1 MKKILIL
8 IVILA
13 GAIQLNAQK
22 IGYINT
28 ETILSQIPEYKTA
41 QDKLNSLNEQYK
53 SKIESEYKVIEQL
66 YNNYQSKKS
75 SLSSQQRTQK
85 ENEIINKEKAVK
97 ELQKTYFGENG
108 YMQKKSEELLN
119 PIKERVDSAV
129 KKIAQTGGYM
139 LIIDLSIMQGV
150 IYDDPKYD
158 LSQKVIDMIK

>member
-75 SLSSQQRTQK
+75 SLSNQQRTQK
-85 ENEIINKEKAVK
+85 ENEIINKEKTVK